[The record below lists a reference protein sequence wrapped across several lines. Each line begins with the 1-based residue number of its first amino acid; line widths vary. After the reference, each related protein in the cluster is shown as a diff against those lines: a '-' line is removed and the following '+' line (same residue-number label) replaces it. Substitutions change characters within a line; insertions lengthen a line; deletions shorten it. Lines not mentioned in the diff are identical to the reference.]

1 MRTTTLVA
9 VALVMLLC
17 ITASGAQTP
26 QFRAGTELVVVDVV
40 ATRADGS
47 PATELTQA
55 DFEIYEDGRPQTIR
69 TFRLVDL
76 VGMDKTTDPE
86 GVFSNRAEPGAVFAM
101 VLDELSVQARYTRAL
116 RRVAQRFV
124 DEQVRADDYVG
135 VMSTGSD
142 SAMLLTRD
150 REVIRN
156 RIAQASGRGAALAG
170 PTTALGKVDTTP
182 EGEPTRPDFS
192 ALDDTDPNAEL
203 RTTTERVVDTLRP
216 IVDYLAG
223 IPARRKSVL
232 LFTQGV
238 AINLEALANGDG
250 SRGFASMEALLDA
263 ARAGNVAVYGID
275 PRGLAFDDEA
285 AMAAEP
291 QPALVD
297 FGIDGLRDLARIT
310 GGRAIVSRNDLD
322 RALAGI
328 ARENRTYFLIGY
340 EPPAT
345 NRGGRLRQIEVKT
358 RAPGVTLLYRT
369 ARMAGNA
376 RRAARAAEAAP
387 LPGGSLAL
395 AMAPTLYPT
404 PDGKVSVAVPFEVGP
419 GIADGAKANYT
430 LVAVDP
436 RGRQRAR
443 FAGSVNTNDGVGIG
457 LARLSLE
464 AGRYQLRLHA
474 TSGTQDGLALGDI
487 VVPARGAAAPV
498 CGGFLL
504 AQRDGGSV
512 RPNVSRRFRADQPVM
527 LSAIVSSRDSLTEAP
542 AIFMVRPAGGGNELF
557 FRAPK
562 APAVGSGMWRYE
574 LALPAPLPTG
584 QLEVLLLAGDTPI
597 PGCRAE
603 LWIDAPAQND

>member
-1 MRTTTLVA
+1 MRTLALAVVALLLVA
-9 VALVMLLC
+9 A
-17 ITASGAQTP
+17 APGAQTP

-40 ATRADGS
+40 ATRADGY
-47 PATELTQA
+47 PATDLTQA
-55 DFEIYEDGRPQTIR
+55 DFEIYEDGRLQTIR

-76 VGMDKTTDPE
+76 VGMDKTVDPE

-101 VLDELSVQARYTRAL
+101 VLDELSVQSRYTRAL
-116 RRVAQRFV
+116 RQVAQRFV

-150 REVIRN
+150 HEVIRN
-156 RIAQASGRGAALAG
+156 RIAQASGRGTALAG

-192 ALDDTDPNAEL
+192 ALDETDPNAEL

-216 IVDYLAG
+216 IVDYLSA

-238 AINLEALANGDG
+238 ALNLEALADSGG
-250 SRGFASMEALLDA
+250 ARGFANMEALLDA
-263 ARAGNVAVYGID
+263 ARAGNVAIYGID
-275 PRGLAFDDEA
+275 PRGLALDDEA

-291 QPALVD
+291 APTVVD

-310 GGRAIVSRNDLD
+310 GGRAIVNRNDLD
-322 RALAGI
+322 RALRGVAQ
-328 ARENRTYFLIGY
+328 ENRTYFLIGY
-340 EPPAT
+340 EPPAGD
-345 NRGGRLRQIEVKT
+345 RGARLRQIEVKT

-369 ARMAGNA
+369 ARMAVDTK
-376 RRAARAAEAAP
+376 RATRAPEAAP
-387 LPGGSLAL
+387 LPGGSLPV
-395 AMAPTLYPT
+395 AMAPTLYPN
-404 PDGKVSVAVPFEVGP
+404 PDGRVSVAVPFEVGQDLV
-419 GIADGAKANYT
+419 DGTKATYT
-430 LVAVDP
+430 LIAIDP

-443 FAGSVNTNDGVGIG
+443 FTGSVNARRGVGSG

-464 AGRYQLRLHA
+464 SGRYQLRLHA
-474 TSGTQDGLALGDI
+474 STDTQDGLTIGDI
-487 VVPARGAAAPV
+487 QVPARGAATPV
-498 CGGFLL
+498 CGGFLIV
-504 AQRDGGSV
+504 QREGSAV
-512 RPNVSRRFRADQPVM
+512 RPDVTRRIRADQPLMISGV
-527 LSAIVSSRDSLTEAP
+527 VSSRDSLTDAP
-542 AIFMVRPAGGGNELF
+542 AIFMVRPANGGNELF
-557 FRAPK
+557 FRVPR
-562 APAVGSGMWRYE
+562 APAVGTGLWRYE

-603 LWIDAPAQND
+603 LWIE